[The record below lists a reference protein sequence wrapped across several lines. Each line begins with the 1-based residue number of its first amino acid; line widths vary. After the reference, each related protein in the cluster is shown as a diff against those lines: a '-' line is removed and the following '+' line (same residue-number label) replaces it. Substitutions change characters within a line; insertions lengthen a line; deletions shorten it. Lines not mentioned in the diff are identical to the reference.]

1 MTGDSH
7 SPQRKLTTM
16 KIASVFGRL
25 LLSVRER
32 LKRLANQLGTMDTGE
47 EDTATQSTTKDR
59 VLIWDVIDG
68 PYHRDEFDEDELIS
82 IGVDDNLEYFIVVKL
97 QEGDSVG
104 IVNFWLETDEE
115 AYEIVRHF
123 QNNIEPLEVS

>member
-1 MTGDSH
+1 
-7 SPQRKLTTM
+7 M
-16 KIASVFGRL
+16 KIISVFGRL
-25 LLSVRER
+25 LLSVSER
-32 LKRLANQLGTMDTGE
+32 LKRLANQLGATDTGKGSTLT
-47 EDTATQSTTKDR
+47 DTTEGK

-68 PYHRDEFDEDELIS
+68 PYHRDDFDEDELIA

-97 QEGDSVG
+97 QDGDSVG

-123 QNNIEPLEVS
+123 QNNIEPLEVN

>member
-1 MTGDSH
+1 
-7 SPQRKLTTM
+7 
-16 KIASVFGRL
+16 V
-25 LLSVRER
+25 R
-32 LKRLANQLGTMDTGE
+32 LKNFASRLGVTDAGQEGTTEG
-47 EDTATQSTTKDR
+47 K

-68 PYHRDEFDEDELIS
+68 PYHRDEFDEDELIA

-97 QEGDSVG
+97 QDGDSVG

-123 QNNIEPLEVS
+123 QNNIEPLEVN

>member
-1 MTGDSH
+1 MSM
-7 SPQRKLTTM
+7 RN
-16 KIASVFGRL
+16 VFGRL
-25 LLSVRER
+25 LLNVSVRLKNFASR
-32 LKRLANQLGTMDTGE
+32 LGVTDTGKGNTTT
-47 EDTATQSTTKDR
+47 DTTKDR

-68 PYHRDEFDEDELIS
+68 PYHRDEFDEDELIA

-97 QEGDSVG
+97 QDGDSVG

-123 QNNIEPLEVS
+123 QNNIEPLEVN